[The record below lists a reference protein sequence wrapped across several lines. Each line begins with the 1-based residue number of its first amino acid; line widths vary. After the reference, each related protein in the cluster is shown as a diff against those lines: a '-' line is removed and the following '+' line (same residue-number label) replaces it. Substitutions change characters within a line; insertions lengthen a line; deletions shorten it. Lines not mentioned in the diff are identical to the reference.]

1 MPPTVATEVR
11 EPVEGVGCAGGL
23 AVAQDAEAK
32 LEGTDRA
39 AEVPREEVKPVEPK
53 AEEVPPREA
62 KEVSGGKDA
71 VNEEAKEDTDAK
83 EAPSEAL
90 PQEADSWL
98 CSGSLTFLRSTHNM
112 RVVVLRSSPVLIW
125 LLLELRMLGCLKKK
139 SIRR

>member
-1 MPPTVATEVR
+1 M
-11 EPVEGVGCAGGL
+11 
-23 AVAQDAEAK
+23 AQDAEAK

-71 VNEEAKEDTDAK
+71 VNEEAKEETLDAK

>member
-1 MPPTVATEVR
+1 M
-11 EPVEGVGCAGGL
+11 
-23 AVAQDAEAK
+23 AQDAEAK

-53 AEEVPPREA
+53 AEEELPPRDA
-62 KEVSGGKDA
+62 KEEVSGGKDA
-71 VNEEAKEDTDAK
+71 VNEEAKEETLDAK